1 MFARIFSG
9 AVIGVRGFLVEVEVA
24 ISRGL
29 PGFEIVGLP
38 GSSVR
43 EARERVRAAIR
54 NSGLDFP
61 VKKIVVNLAPADLKK
76 VGTSFD
82 LPIAVAILV
91 ATQKALLDTDRYLF
105 LGELSLDG
113 RIKPINGV
121 LPIAMATEGSNVTN
135 IVLPRENF
143 CEVAPLKGLRSV
155 PVTRLE
161 DVSNLLRG
169 QAPPSGI
176 TVDSTQQNTA
186 YRAKVLDLGQIKG
199 QQIGKRGLEIAAAGK
214 HNLLLIGPPGTGK
227 TMLARR
233 IQTILPPLNKKEQ
246 LEVAAIYSAA
256 GLLVAE
262 KGLPQERPFRTPHH
276 SATTAGLVG
285 GGQIPRPG
293 EITLAH
299 HGVLFLDELPEYQRG
314 SLDALRQP
322 LEDQE
327 IVLTRALLSVSF
339 PCSFQLI
346 ASMNPCPCGY
356 FGSLTRVCRCTPRE
370 IMRYQSRISGP
381 LLDRIDLHVDVP
393 QIDTATILAG
403 SAGQKESPSIRQK
416 VIRAWEIQACRFAA
430 LPISFN
436 SAMGTEEVEKYCPL
450 SAAGKN
456 LLAKAF
462 STLNISPRAY
472 YRILKVARTIAD
484 LDESDDI
491 EPAHLAEAIQY
502 RSLDRKYFA

>member
-82 LPIAVAILV
+82 LPIAVAIMA
-91 ATQKALLDTDRYLF
+91 ATRKALLETDRYLF

-121 LPIAMATEGSNVTN
+121 LPIALAAEGSTVTN
-135 IVLPRENF
+135 IVLPRENI
-143 CEVAPLKGLRSV
+143 CEAAPVKGLR
-155 PVTRLE
+155 PIAVTRLA
-161 DVSNLLRG
+161 DVFNLLQGRI
-169 QAPPSGI
+169 PPTAKSQ
-176 TVDSTQQNTA
+176 DSANVSYEPHGTT
-186 YRAKVLDLGQIKG
+186 LDLGQIKG

-214 HNLLLIGPPGTGK
+214 HNLLFIGPPGTGK

-233 IQTILPPLNKKEQ
+233 LPSILPPLNEQEQ

-256 GLLVAE
+256 GLLE
-262 KGLPQERPFRTPHH
+262 PDKGLPRERPFRTPHH
-276 SATTAGLVG
+276 SATIAGLVG
-285 GGQIPRPG
+285 GGQVPRPG

-299 HGVLFLDELPEYQRG
+299 HGVLFLDELPEYQRI

-322 LEDQE
+322 LEDQK

-356 FGSLTRVCRCTPRE
+356 FGSLTKACRCTPRE
-370 IMRYQSRISGP
+370 VMRYQGRISGP

-393 QIDTATILAG
+393 QIDTGTILAG
-403 SAGQKESPSIRQK
+403 TAGKKESPSIRKK
-416 VIRAWEIQACRFAA
+416 VMGAWEIQARRFEA
-430 LPISFN
+430 LPISYN
-436 SAMGTEEVEKYCPL
+436 SAMGTDEVEKHCIL
-450 SAAGKN
+450 CGAGKN
-456 LLAKAF
+456 LLARAF

-484 LDESDDI
+484 LAGREDI
-491 EPAHLAEAIQY
+491 EVVHLAEAIQY
-502 RSLDRKYFA
+502 RSLDRKYFT